1 MEQGAIAEASTQRS
15 ARDENSKAGSNRI
28 GVDVLPAGARSAR
41 KSELECKNEFLE
53 VQNIFLEGGEKPRN
67 PIFAQW
73 VQPDVDTKLAV
84 AGIQFLYPGQSP
96 DLYVIY
102 SVHTVEKE
110 DASTTMEGYGWA
122 YGPWSSYSGL
132 SDQEAEGLAP
142 VETVTTD
149 TPSTLG
155 ILTIDIV
162 DRVKKV
168 VGWRAQGSIEHIS
181 KNDRKN
187 SEQVQRVVNKVFQKF
202 PPS

>member
-1 MEQGAIAEASTQRS
+1 
-15 ARDENSKAGSNRI
+15 
-28 GVDVLPAGARSAR
+28 
-41 KSELECKNEFLE
+41 
-53 VQNIFLEGGEKPRN
+53 
-67 PIFAQW
+67 
-73 VQPDVDTKLAV
+73 
-84 AGIQFLYPGQSP
+84 
-96 DLYVIY
+96 
-102 SVHTVEKE
+102 
-110 DASTTMEGYGWA
+110 
-122 YGPWSSYSGL
+122 L